1 MSDTATMVHSAE
13 TALDVAINI
22 EQRGRDFYLKAMKQ
36 VKEPK
41 LASLLAFLAAEEERH
56 LGLYRQILDHIS
68 GGAFQEVELVGG
80 YGQFIK
86 ALTDEVLQ
94 SLKNLEHISNEACLA
109 AALHFEKDTLI
120 FFLEI
125 KALMKDDALKVV
137 EQICSEEKNHI
148 LKLIDYRNK
157 QGKRPSRKKIGTYT

>member
-1 MSDTATMVHSAE
+1 MVHSAQ
-13 TALDVAINI
+13 TALDVAIGI
-22 EQRGRDFYLKAMKQ
+22 EQRGRDFYLKAGEQ
-36 VKEPK
+36 AKEPK

-94 SLKNLEHISNEACLA
+94 SLKDMEHITNEECLA
-109 AALHFEKDTLI
+109 AALRFEKDTLI

-125 KALMKDDALKVV
+125 KTLMKDEALKVV

-148 LKLIDYRNK
+148 LKLIDYRKK
-157 QGKRPSRKKIGTYT
+157 QETTPAREKIGTYT